1 MTTTVSTQPLAA
13 SLLVQDAGDTRTYDA
28 GDNAFTRINEIIML
42 MKKMNIEMRDTLREF
57 HDDMQ
62 KNAFDKQL
70 TALETKQNA
79 IESTFKAAMTGAIGQ
94 IVSGAVNF
102 GGALTGS
109 QLASSATTGLGKVS
123 EGLGGVAAAGLS
135 RDAQQ
140 AQILGEFQANAA
152 ENFAK
157 NVAATADRAAEASR
171 QLRDATRELIGL
183 YERMANA
190 VQMRA
195 K

>member
-1 MTTTVSTQPLAA
+1 M
-13 SLLVQDAGDTRTYDA
+13 

-42 MKKMNIEMRDTLREF
+42 MKKMNIEMRDTLRGF
-57 HDDMQ
+57 HDEMQ

-70 TALETKQNA
+70 KALETKQDA

-94 IVSGAVNF
+94 IVSGVVSF
-102 GGALTGS
+102 GGSLTGS
-109 QLASSATTGLGKVS
+109 QLASSATTGLGKAT
-123 EGLGGVAAAGLS
+123 EGVGGVVAAGVS

-140 AQILGEFQANAA
+140 AQLLGEFQANAA

-171 QLRDATRELIGL
+171 QLRDATRELVGL

-190 VQMRA
+190 VQMRT

>member
-1 MTTTVSTQPLAA
+1 MITVNTQPLSA
-13 SLLVQDAGDTRTYDA
+13 SLPGQDAKRAPTSDT

-42 MKKMNIEMRDTLREF
+42 MKKMNIEMRDTLRGF

-70 TALETKQNA
+70 KSLETKQET
-79 IESTFKAAMTGAIGQ
+79 IEFTFKAAVTGAIGQ
-94 IVSGAVNF
+94 IVSGAVNL

-109 QLASSATTGLGKVS
+109 QLASSATTGLGKTT
-123 EGLGGVAAAGLS
+123 EGLGGVLAAGVS

-140 AQILGEFQANAA
+140 AQLLGEFQANAA

-171 QLRDATRELIGL
+171 QLRDATRELVGL

-190 VQMRA
+190 VQMRV